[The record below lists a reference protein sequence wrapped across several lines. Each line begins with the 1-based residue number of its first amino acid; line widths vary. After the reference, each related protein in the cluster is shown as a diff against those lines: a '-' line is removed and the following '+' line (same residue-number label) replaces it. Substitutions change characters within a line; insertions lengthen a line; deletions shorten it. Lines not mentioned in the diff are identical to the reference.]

1 MEEVQSVLGGLP
13 FDLALSNTMAAKR
26 ILAEQG
32 VGDRTGSEA

>member
-13 FDLALSNTMAAKR
+13 FGLTLSNTIAAKR

-32 VGDRTGSEA
+32 VGDRTGFEA

>member
-1 MEEVQSVLGGLP
+1 MQSVLGGLP
-13 FDLALSNTMAAKR
+13 FDLALSNTIAAKR